1 MDLFSQSKP
10 KAEPEKVQHLKSLI
24 YEILEIDSEIPVSI
38 SQLQCSEP
46 DCPPIETVIA
56 IMTTPA
62 QQYKIHKSVA
72 EIDSSDI
79 SALIQ
84 AIK

>member
-1 MDLFSQSKP
+1 MDLFSQAKP
-10 KAEPEKVQHLKSLI
+10 KAEPEKVQYLKTLI

-56 IMTTPA
+56 VMTNPA

-72 EIDSSDI
+72 EINQADI
-79 SALIQ
+79 SKLIQ
-84 AIK
+84 VN

>member
-1 MDLFSQSKP
+1 MDLFSQAKP
-10 KAEPEKVQHLKSLI
+10 KADPEKVQQLKTLI
-24 YEILEIDSEIPVSI
+24 YEILKIDSEIPVSI

-56 IMTTPA
+56 VMTNPA

-72 EIDSSDI
+72 EINQTDI
-79 SALIQ
+79 SKLIQ
-84 AIK
+84 SN

>member
-10 KAEPEKVQHLKSLI
+10 KAYPEKLQSLKSLI
-24 YEILEIDSEIPVSI
+24 NEIFEIDSEIPVSI

-84 AIK
+84 PIK

>member
-1 MDLFSQSKP
+1 
-10 KAEPEKVQHLKSLI
+10 
-24 YEILEIDSEIPVSI
+24 
-38 SQLQCSEP
+38 
-46 DCPPIETVIA
+46 
-56 IMTTPA
+56 MTTPA

-84 AIK
+84 PIK